1 MSEKIFIISGESS
14 GEMYGA
20 SLIKELLFLDNS
32 FEISGIGGQ
41 NFKNA
46 GAKILFNYSDI
57 NFIGF
62 SSIIKNIFAIK
73 KRFNKCVE
81 FVKSTNPS
89 AVVLIDFPGFNLKF
103 IKVIRKFYQGKII
116 YYISPQLW
124 AWHKSRVK
132 IIQDYVD
139 KMLVI
144 FPFEVDFYKNENVV
158 AEYVGH
164 PLKEKTDQF
173 LKDADN
179 KLNNREVKVLT
190 LMPGSRREEVER
202 ILPVLLEASSTLK
215 KEFGLKLNLL
225 CSGNLEKS
233 FYEKFVKGHNIEL
246 IYDDGSKKIEF
257 DTIYKSDLLFT
268 KSGTSTVEC
277 ALLKSPFCIV
287 YKAGLLNYI
296 IGKYFLK
303 LKNIGMVNILLNKNS
318 VKEFVQEECN
328 KDNLIK
334 EGTKILQDEAYRNE
348 MIKNFDKLDVLL
360 GNKKASENAAKIIY
374 SLIG

>member
-20 SLIKELLFLDNS
+20 SLIKELLLLNNS

-41 NFKNA
+41 NFIKA

-62 SSIIKNIFAIK
+62 SAILKNIFIIK
-73 KRFNKCVE
+73 KRFNICVE
-81 FVKSTNPS
+81 YVRSTNPS
-89 AVVLIDFPGFNLKF
+89 AVILIDFPGFNLKF
-103 IKVIRKFYQGKII
+103 IKEIRKFYQGKII

-124 AWHKSRVK
+124 AWHKSRIK

-144 FPFEVDFYKNENVV
+144 FPFEVEFYKNENVE

-164 PLKEKTDQF
+164 PLKERTDLF
-173 LKDADN
+173 LIDADN
-179 KLNNREVKVLT
+179 KINISNTKVLT

-202 ILPVLLEASSTLK
+202 ILPVLIEASSFLK
-215 KEFGLKLNLL
+215 KEFDLKLNLL
-225 CSGNLEKS
+225 CSGNLVKS
-233 FYEKFVKGHNIEL
+233 FYEKFVIGHNIEL
-246 IYDDGSKKIEF
+246 IYDDGTKRIEF
-257 DTIYKSDLLFT
+257 ETIYKSDLLFT

-287 YKAGLLNYI
+287 YKAGFLNYI
-296 IGKYFLK
+296 IGKYLLK
-303 LKNIGMVNILLNKNS
+303 LKNIGMVNILLNKNA
-318 VKEFVQEECN
+318 VKEFIQGECN

-334 EGTKILQDEAYRNE
+334 EGRKILQDEEYRNE
-348 MIKNFDKLDVLL
+348 MIKNFDKLDELL

-374 SLIG
+374 NQIE